1 MTAARKLTNAE
12 TYLESGTV
20 EAVGETIEVKLWR
33 GSCRARRAKSCLVSP
48 DVGDR
53 VLCAVEPEGAFVLAV
68 LTGREGAE
76 TRIEA
81 EGDLELSAPAG
92 KVAVRGA
99 DAVDLVSGGA
109 VTTTAAEINL
119 CAPRGSVAIEE
130 MGFFGRVVQAEVTR
144 IALVAQ
150 DVDSV
155 ISRIAQKAKQ
165 VFRFIEDIDQTRAGM
180 VDMRAENL
188 IALRGE
194 NAIVSA
200 RVLAKIDGEQIH
212 LG

>member
-68 LTGREGAE
+68 LTGREGAK
-76 TRIEA
+76 TLIEA

-92 KVAVRGA
+92 KVAVRAA

-109 VTTTAAEINL
+109 VTATAAEINL
-119 CAPRGSVAIEE
+119 CASRGSVAIEE
-130 MGFFGRVVQAEVTR
+130 MGFFGRVVQAEVAR
-144 IALVAQ
+144 IALVAHE
-150 DVDSV
+150 VDSV
-155 ISRIAQKAKQ
+155 ITRIAQKAKQ
-165 VFRFIEDIDQTRAGM
+165 VFRVTEDIDQTRAGM
-180 VDMRAENL
+180 IDMRAQNL